1 MSQYE
6 VTGKLH
12 AYKSKESKYY
22 YIQDTVIQELIDKYN
37 DLSNVPPD
45 YKIVAKSLHSETE
58 LGINKA
64 DSDNVYRFG
73 GDVEINKINE
83 LMKVS
88 INCSD
93 FSIFFD

>member
-1 MSQYE
+1 MQFSKNA
-6 VTGKLH
+6 KLQ
-12 AYKSKESKYY
+12 KQFR
-22 YIQDTVIQELIDKYN
+22 IFL
-37 DLSNVPPD
+37 LPPD

-64 DSDNVYRFG
+64 SSDNVYRLG
-73 GDVEINKINE
+73 GDVEINKMNE